1 MQVKDSKRKVFAHVC
16 LEVHMFSVNVTDTI
30 KFFFTY
36 IFKQY
41 GVLVVSLQVKNITT
55 NVKIFNNTNR

>member
-30 KFFFTY
+30 KFFMY

-41 GVLVVSLQVKNITT
+41 GVLVVSAQVKNITT
-55 NVKIFNNTNR
+55 NVKIFNNIKR